1 MNTKNL
7 KKQLSERLKTVED
20 AYKETGRPK
29 IDFSFY
35 PEDLRVNREAEYN
48 VIVLIEAA
56 RKIEI
61 ENGSDEKL
69 DWTDYSQWKWI
80 PWFRISASGFAFAFT
95 DFDYSRAFA
104 GSGSRLRV
112 LSKITCEYL
121 GETFLDIWEKVQ
133 LF

>member
-1 MNTKNL
+1 MNEKNL

-20 AYKETGRPK
+20 AYKETDRPI

-35 PEDLRVNREAEYN
+35 PEDLRINREAEYN
-48 VIVLIEAA
+48 AIVLVEAA

-80 PWFRISASGFAFAFT
+80 PWFRMSASGFAFRAASY
-95 DFDYSRAFA
+95 DYSRANA
-104 GSGSRLRV
+104 GSGARLRV
-112 LSKITCEYL
+112 LSEVTCKYL
-121 GETFLDIWEKVQ
+121 GETFLDIWKKVQ
-133 LF
+133 LS

>member
-1 MNTKNL
+1 MNEKNL

-20 AYKETGRPK
+20 AYKETGRPI

-35 PEDLRVNREAEYN
+35 PEDLRINREAEYN
-48 VIVLIEAA
+48 AIVLVEAA

-80 PWFRISASGFAFAFT
+80 PWFRMSASGFAFNDSGCDDSAA
-95 DFDYSRAFA
+95 DA
-104 GSGSRLRV
+104 GSGARLRV
-112 LSKITCEYL
+112 LSEVTCKYL
-121 GETFLDIWEKVQ
+121 GETFLDIWKKVQ
-133 LF
+133 LS

>member
-1 MNTKNL
+1 MNEKNL

-20 AYKETGRPK
+20 AYKETGRPI

-35 PEDLRVNREAEYN
+35 PEDLRINREAEYN
-48 VIVLIEAA
+48 AIVLVEAA

-80 PWFRISASGFAFAFT
+80 PWFRMSASGFAFDDTSYVF
-95 DFDYSRAFA
+95 SHAFA
-104 GSGSRLRV
+104 GSGARLRV
-112 LSKITCEYL
+112 LSEVTCKYL
-121 GETFLDIWEKVQ
+121 GETFLDIWKKVQ
-133 LF
+133 LS

>member
-1 MNTKNL
+1 MNEKNL

-20 AYKETGRPK
+20 AYKETGWPK
-29 IDFSFY
+29 VDFSFY
-35 PEDLRVNREAEYN
+35 PEEIRENREAEYN
-48 VIVLIEAA
+48 AIVLVEAA

-80 PWFRISASGFAFAFT
+80 PWFRMSPSGFAFCDANYVNST
-95 DFDYSRAFA
+95 AYA

-112 LSKITCEYL
+112 LSEVTCKYL
-121 GETFLDIWEKVQ
+121 GETFLDIWKKVQ
-133 LF
+133 LS